1 MKVKVTELYVARD
14 KIKYKDT
21 YLKYAFFFLMRNHNP
36 RN

>member
-21 YLKYAFFFLMRNHNP
+21 YLKYAFFFFNEES
-36 RN
+36 